1 MRMDTSHHALDMN
14 CAGIASTV
22 TLDEQESA
30 TCSSINSALFKLR
43 ERSRRD
49 RVPFPQ
55 SDSGVAIHFHIGTN
69 DGSRPDSVIA
79 QSRKRPIARRSSNAF
94 FGRLGLPKRPDPH
107 HRIEESAHRAVILRE
122 HRQHGHRCVS
132 AVKLLELTTA
142 NRSAL
147 GDSE

>member
-1 MRMDTSHHALDMN
+1 MRMDTSHYALDMN

-49 RVPFPQ
+49 RVPFLQ

-69 DGSRPDSVIA
+69 DGSRPGA
-79 QSRKRPIARRSSNAF
+79 ARWVSQKQTFA
-94 FGRLGLPKRPDPH
+94 
-107 HRIEESAHRAVILRE
+107 ESTCLAI
-122 HRQHGHRCVS
+122 
-132 AVKLLELTTA
+132 K
-142 NRSAL
+142 
-147 GDSE
+147 GDSRASRIAGDDPSLNYLFDPQ